1 MKLYKYLALATLVVA
16 ACQSEPS
23 KTVEVEDKA
32 ATLDNMENMD
42 SEKTLVL
49 PWSVQMDDA
58 TQAMQIKRDPAAD
71 MTNLKPEDIVDALNL
86 KYPEIKMQW
95 VKLEGSKAFV
105 TIPEATYLTQQ
116 SGSEGARAY
125 LAEATY
131 SLTELKGITSVEF
144 DFEEGDHARPGV
156 YQRANFKF

>member
-1 MKLYKYLALATLVVA
+1 MKIYKYLGLATLVVV

-23 KTVEVEDKA
+23 KTVEVEGKGAIVD
-32 ATLDNMENMD
+32 NMD

-71 MTNLKPEDIVDALNL
+71 MTNLQPEDIVDALNL

-105 TIPEATYLTQQ
+105 AIPEATYLTQQ

-144 DFEEGDHARPGV
+144 DFDEGDHARPGV
-156 YQRANFKF
+156 YQRTNFKF